1 MLGQTRIIRVCPN
14 MALPIRQNY
23 ISLNVVKEKQFKEIF
38 EALYP
43 KVYGFALKALD
54 QEWLAEEIAH
64 TSFCK
69 LWTHRN
75 NLEIKEKDVS
85 DSLPL
90 VSGYLFVI
98 TRNEINNYFRDRAQI
113 EEYRAAFVSQMC
125 VETRI
130 EQRIDAATALEI
142 VDRTVEAMPSVR
154 REVISLS
161 RFHNLSNDQIARKL
175 GISKRTVE
183 KHIQLALS
191 QLRMELLAYQV

>member
-1 MLGQTRIIRVCPN
+1 MQ
-14 MALPIRQNY
+14 
-23 ISLNVVKEKQFKEIF
+23 EKQFKEIF

-43 KVYGFALKALD
+43 KVYGFALKALG
-54 QEWLAEEIAH
+54 QEWLAQEIAH

-75 NLEIKEKDVS
+75 NLELKGKDTYDALS
-85 DSLPL
+85 L

-98 TRNEINNYFRDRAQI
+98 ARNEINDYFRERAQI
-113 EEYRAAFVSQMC
+113 EQYRIAFVSQMC

-130 EQRIDAATALEI
+130 EQRMDAATALEI
-142 VDRTVEAMPSVR
+142 VDRAVDSMPSVR
-154 REVISLS
+154 REVFSLS
-161 RFHNLSNDQIARKL
+161 RFRNLTNGQIAKKL

-191 QLRMELLAYQV
+191 QLRLELLAYQV